1 MNRYRHSVVGF
12 TLVEVMVALAVVAL
26 ALPALLVS
34 LNQEISGTAHLR
46 DKSLAHA
53 VAVNKLAELRLLGGA
68 QGRLLQGRESGVAS
82 MAGRDWYWWV
92 ESQETAVEQFRRIEI
107 SVADSEDERDNSLYT
122 LVAFFAEDPA
132 VQGVSDEQAP

>member
-82 MAGRDWYWWV
+82 MAGRDWYWWQESEATEV
-92 ESQETAVEQFRRIEI
+92 EDFYRVEVRVGDTENEGDQTLF
-107 SVADSEDERDNSLYT
+107 T
-122 LVAFFAEDPA
+122 LVGFIASASGEAD
-132 VQGVSDEQAP
+132 GG